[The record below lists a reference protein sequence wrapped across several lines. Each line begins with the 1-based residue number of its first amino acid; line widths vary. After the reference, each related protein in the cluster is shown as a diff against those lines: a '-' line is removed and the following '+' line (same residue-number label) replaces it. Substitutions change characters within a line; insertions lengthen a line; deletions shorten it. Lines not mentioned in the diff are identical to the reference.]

1 MFEKPHLDR
10 LANAEGKLYSP
21 GAKFDVRPRRP
32 LKVKPVSAPQAWA
45 SPDGESVSSDEYV
58 ASLHR
63 APSSPFVK
71 VLLVAL
77 AFFVAAAGYGFWKLG
92 PGAPGIREGTEDIRL
107 SVVAPSVAQGGDE
120 YAFDVVIQ
128 NLSPI
133 GIRLADLVV
142 EMPPGTRDAETM
154 RQDLPFVRIPIGDV
168 GAGETR
174 RQTVAVALFG
184 DEGERRNFDIRL
196 EYRAP
201 NSSTIFEKE
210 RDYEVALG
218 AAPLILTVD
227 ALSEITPGQPLE
239 FLARVTS
246 NAQSPLSLVGL
257 SFDRPFGFSVDE
269 YSEAPRED
277 GLWVF
282 EKLAPGET
290 REIKI
295 SGKLDGSHGDQ
306 RVFRFVAGALDS
318 ATSTEVSVPYG
329 SRAVEV
335 AVSRP
340 FLDLLLS
347 LDNSVAPEVVR
358 FSRDQIGARLAVV
371 NNTTG
376 PIRNVV
382 VDMKMTGA
390 ALDERS
396 LQVSDGIYRS
406 ADNILH
412 WDSSTNEDL
421 EEVMP
426 GETVWLGFGFQSL
439 PLADRSTVFSNPEI
453 VVDIAANGSRVY
465 DENVPEALEAN
476 VVRRIRFLSDVAV
489 EPALAHVSGPN
500 PPKVDTPSVFRVSWD
515 LTNTSNDIESASVSA
530 VLGPLVTWKGPVSGD
545 VTFDEV
551 SRRVTWRLGT
561 VEEGTGYGRP
571 AEVAVFDVTLTP
583 SVLYEGEVVPMFGPL
598 QFLGNDTFAGA
609 ELDVEGDAVDSG
621 FIPGNDGKVVP

>member
-10 LANAEGKLYSP
+10 LANAEEKLYSP
-21 GAKFDVRPRRP
+21 GARFDVRPRRP
-32 LKVKPVSAPQAWA
+32 LKAKPVSAPQGWA
-45 SPDGESVSSDEYV
+45 PSDGESVSSDQYV
-58 ASLHR
+58 ASLR
-63 APSSPFVK
+63 RSPSSPFAK

-77 AFFVAAAGYGFWKLG
+77 VFFLAAAGYGFWKLG
-92 PGAPGIREGTEDIRL
+92 PGAPGVRQGTEDIRL
-107 SVVAPSVAQGGDE
+107 SVIAPSVAQGGDE

-154 RQDLPFVRIPIGDV
+154 RQDLPFVRIPIGEV
-168 GAGETR
+168 GPGETR
-174 RQTVAVALFG
+174 RQSVAVALFG
-184 DEGERRNFDIRL
+184 DEGERRKFDIRL

-227 ALSEITPGQPLE
+227 ALSEITPGQELE
-239 FLARVTS
+239 LLARVTS
-246 NAQSPLSLVGL
+246 NAPSPLSLIGL
-257 SFDRPFGFSVDE
+257 SFERPFGFTVAE

-282 EKLAPGET
+282 EKLAPGES

-295 SGKLDGSHGDQ
+295 SGTLDGSHGDE
-306 RVFRFVAGALDS
+306 RVFRFVAGALES
-318 ATSTEVSVPYG
+318 ATSTEVALPYG

-335 AVSRP
+335 AVTRP
-340 FLDLLLS
+340 FLDLLLA

-358 FSRDQIGARLAVV
+358 FSREQVGARLAVV

-376 PIRNVV
+376 PIRNIS
-382 VDMKMTGA
+382 VDMKMSGD

-406 ADNILH
+406 AENLLH
-412 WDSSTNEDL
+412 WDSTTNEDL

-426 GETVWLGFGFQSL
+426 GETVWLGFGFRSL
-439 PLADRSTVFSNPEI
+439 PLADRSTIFTNPEI

-465 DENVPEALEAN
+465 DENVPEALEAQL
-476 VVRRIRFLSDVAV
+476 VRRIRFLSDVEV

-500 PPKVDTPSVFRVSWD
+500 PPKVDTPSVFRVSWK
-515 LTNTSNDIESASVSA
+515 LTNTSNDLESASVSA
-530 VLGPLVTWKGPVSGD
+530 VLAPLVTWKGGVSGD
-545 VTFDEV
+545 VTYDDV

-561 VEEGTGYGRP
+561 VEEGTGFGRP

-583 SVLYEGEVVPMFGPL
+583 SVLYEGDVVPMFGAL

-609 ELDVEGDAVDSG
+609 EIEVEGSAVNSWL
-621 FIPGNDGKVVP
+621 IPENDGKVVP